1 MQPLAL
7 LPLATYPDAISE
19 KAATNAVA
27 MAHQLGA
34 GIHALAIGVDIPEIS
49 NSLSR
54 LLLNLPD
61 MIHQAER
68 DSRARGQALLGQV
81 RAFAERA
88 GVPLTT
94 DHCTSR
100 PAMFGD
106 AAAAASRYFDL
117 SLVACEPG
125 NEAARMIAEG
135 VIFGSGRPAVLV
147 PDSIEPGPIDHV
159 VVAWDGSRV
168 AARAVADAQFIMQR
182 AARISIVTILGEKPI
197 EDAGIGERL
206 VESLRRCGLAA
217 RSGTIEAE
225 DGPIGETLQEHA
237 REIGGRLLVMGAYGH
252 SRIRDFVLGG
262 ATQGVLGELRMPI
275 LLSH

>member
-19 KAATNAVA
+19 QAATNAVA
-27 MAHQLGA
+27 MAYQLGA
-34 GIHALAIGVDIPEIS
+34 GIHALAISVDIPEIS

-61 MIHQAER
+61 MIQQAER
-68 DSRARGQALLGQV
+68 DSRARGQALLGRV
-81 RAFAERA
+81 RASAERV

-94 DHCTSR
+94 DHCTSL

-106 AAAAASRYFDL
+106 TAAAASRYFDL

-125 NEAARMIAEG
+125 KQAARMIAEG

-147 PDSIEPGPIDHV
+147 PGSIEPGPIDHV
-159 VVAWDGSRV
+159 VIAWDGSRV

-206 VESLRRCGLAA
+206 ADSLRRRGLAA
-217 RSGTIEAE
+217 QSGTIEAE
-225 DGPIGETLQEHA
+225 DGPIGVTLQKHA
-237 REIGGRLLVMGAYGH
+237 REIGGGLLVMGGYGH

-262 ATQGVLGELRMPI
+262 ATEGVLGELRMPI